1 MTDMDDRIFP
11 MDFLRGAAV
20 LAIPL
25 LLAGTIALPASI
37 DRFPGLNG
45 ESLAASLAWL
55 ARFTLLDGKVLG
67 LFAMLF
73 GASTLLVIDRAEMEG
88 RDGFAAQRLRLL
100 WLLPIGALHYL
111 LLWQGDYLML
121 LALSG
126 LLVLRFAGRDPLDL
140 IKWALAFFV
149 LRLAI
154 GAGQAALSYWSI
166 SSTGY
171 SALLRNALVHDIAL
185 YRSSYGTIALAR
197 LGDAPAHLATSAMQA
212 LPEILTFI
220 LLGMAMAMAG
230 FFTGQWSREQY
241 ARTVR
246 HAYMVGLPPT
256 LMLGL
261 WGWLSDDPRVA
272 GELVPLISIP
282 FSIPVAIGHAAL
294 LILAGT
300 AARPGIILQ
309 RVAAVGRTALSN
321 YLLSS
326 VLLTTLA
333 YGYGLGLFAR
343 LDRISLLAIGLG
355 LCALMLLW
363 SPHWLRRLGAGPA
376 ERLWHALRRTGQS
389 R

>member
-11 MDFLRGAAV
+11 QDFVRGAAV
-20 LAIPL
+20 LAMAL
-25 LLAGTIALPASI
+25 LLAGAIALPASI

-45 ESLAASLAWL
+45 ENLASSLTWL
-55 ARFTLLDGKVLG
+55 AQFVLLDGKVVG

-111 LLWQGDYLML
+111 LFWQGDYLML

-126 LLVLRFAGRDPLDL
+126 LLVLRFAGREPLDL
-140 IKWALAFFV
+140 IKWALAFLG

-171 SALLRNALVHDIAL
+171 SALLQNTLVHDIAV
-185 YRSSYGTIALAR
+185 YRSGYGTIALTRIA
-197 LGDAPAHLATSAMQA
+197 DAPAHLATSALQA
-212 LPEILTFI
+212 LPEILGFM
-220 LLGMAMAMAG
+220 LLGMAMGMAG

-241 ARTVR
+241 ARTAR
-246 HAYMVGLPPT
+246 HAYLVGLPPT
-256 LMLGL
+256 LLLGI
-261 WGWLSDDPRVA
+261 WAWLSDDPRIA
-272 GELVPLISIP
+272 GELVTLISVP

-294 LILAGT
+294 LMLAGT

-309 RVAAVGRTALSN
+309 RVAAMGRTALSN

>member
-11 MDFLRGAAV
+11 MDLVRGAAV

-25 LLAGTIALPASI
+25 ILAGAIALPASI

-45 ESLAASLAWL
+45 ESLVASLGWL

-111 LLWQGDYLML
+111 LLWQGDCLML

-126 LLVLRFAGRDPLDL
+126 LLVLRFAGREPLDL
-140 IKWALAFFV
+140 IKWALAFLA

-154 GAGQAALSYWSI
+154 GAGEAALSYWSI

-171 SALLRNALVHDIAL
+171 SALLQNALVHDIAL

-197 LGDAPAHLATSAMQA
+197 LADAPAYLATSAMQA
-212 LPEILTFI
+212 LPGILTFM

-241 ARTVR
+241 ARTAR
-246 HAYMVGLPPT
+246 HAYLVGLPPT
-256 LMLGL
+256 LLLGL
-261 WGWLSDDPRVA
+261 WGWLSDDPRMA
-272 GELVPLISIP
+272 GELVALISVP
-282 FSIPVAIGHAAL
+282 FSIPVTIGHAAL
-294 LILAGT
+294 LMLAGT
-300 AARPGIILQ
+300 ATRPGMILQ

-326 VLLTTLA
+326 MLLTTLA

-363 SPHWLRRLGAGPA
+363 SPHWRRRLGAGPA
-376 ERLWHALRRTGQS
+376 ERLWHVLRTGQS
-389 R
+389 S